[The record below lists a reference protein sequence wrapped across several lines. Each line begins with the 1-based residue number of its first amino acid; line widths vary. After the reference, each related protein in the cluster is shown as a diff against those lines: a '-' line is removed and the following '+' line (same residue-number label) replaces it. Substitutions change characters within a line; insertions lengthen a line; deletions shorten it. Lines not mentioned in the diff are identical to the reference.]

1 MIVANAT
8 VDSNVTVRETSPV
21 IEKGTTAVDITDW
34 MSIFF
39 SFLKFFV
46 VCFVWSRATEVTIN
60 VK

>member
-39 SFLKFFV
+39 PF
-46 VCFVWSRATEVTIN
+46 
-60 VK
+60 